1 MKRSM
6 MRHLL
11 LGGLLLGAVVLP
23 TVARAALQDTLTQLG
38 TTGWSSSYVVGEV
51 AKGAMAAIE
60 EITKLMKDLIDL
72 AVTLSKSLD
81 KDSDKMAGG
90 LAIITVTVAS
100 LRFAATKDPVA
111 AWGSVFEDLA
121 ILGIFASVYLAYGT
135 WAPGFYKWFNDMA
148 IAVSGTDAQ
157 SLPMAMVK
165 SAGAI
170 FDAINEAL
178 KAEHWWNYVAL
189 VINLIPLLAAWFI
202 LMVASLVFLFYIS
215 LGTIQMAVA
224 IVMGKIAFALGMS
237 EFTRGWF
244 KSWLDFTIGAG
255 MYMVVAAILQRLMTT
270 TLATTFGNT
279 ISKGLTTPYS
289 GSLTLDLSIF
299 VLILAFEI
307 PKFASM
313 FGGGANAS
321 GAAFKSLTKL
331 ATKGMV

>member
-1 MKRSM
+1 MKRDAMHCLS
-6 MRHLL
+6 RF
-11 LGGLLLGAVVLP
+11 GLFVLILALP
-23 TVARAALQDTLTQLG
+23 TVTRAEMLDGLSQMMSS
-38 TTGWSSSYVVGEV
+38 GWSSSYVNGEV

-60 EITKLMKDLIDL
+60 EISAIMTNLIDL
-72 AVTLSKSLD
+72 AVTVSRSLD

-90 LAIITVTVAS
+90 LALITVILAGI
-100 LRFAATKDPVA
+100 RFAATRDPIA
-111 AWGSVFEDLA
+111 AWQSLFEDLA
-121 ILGIFASVYLAYGT
+121 ILGIFASVYLAYGS

-148 IAVSGTDAQ
+148 VAVSGTDTQ

-165 SAGAI
+165 SAGSI
-170 FDAINEAL
+170 YDAVIEAL
-178 KAEHWWNYVAL
+178 KAEHWWNYIAL
-189 VINLIPLLAAWFI
+189 LINLVPLLFAWLF
-202 LMVASLVFLFYIS
+202 LMVAALVFLFYIS

-270 TLATTFGNT
+270 TLATSFGNM
-279 ISKGLTTPYS
+279 ISKGLTTPFS
-289 GSLTLDLSIF
+289 GSLALDISIF

-321 GAAFKSLTKL
+321 GSAFKSLTKF

>member
-1 MKRSM
+1 MRLSKRCPW
-6 MRHLL
+6 
-11 LGGLLLGAVVLP
+11 LLGALLLAGLVLP
-23 TVARAALQDTLTQLG
+23 SLVFAAAPDSPAPAG
-38 TTGWSSSYVVGEV
+38 TSGWSSSYVVGEV
-51 AKGAMAAIE
+51 AQGAMAAIDQ
-60 EITKLMKDLIDL
+60 ITQLMKDLIDL
-72 AVTLSKSLD
+72 AVTVSKSLD

-90 LAIITVTVAS
+90 LAVVTIVLAFV
-100 LRFAATKDPVA
+100 RFAATRDPVA

-121 ILGIFASVYLAYGT
+121 ILGVFASVYLAYGT

-148 IAVSGTDAQ
+148 VAVSGTDAQ
-157 SLPMAMVK
+157 SLPVAMVK

-189 VINLIPLLAAWFI
+189 AINLVPLLAAWFI

-270 TLATTFGNT
+270 TLATSFGNT
-279 ISKGLTTPYS
+279 IAKGLTTPYS
-289 GSLTLDLSIF
+289 GSMTLDLSIF
-299 VLILAFEI
+299 VLILSFEI

-321 GAAFKSLTKL
+321 GGAIKSLSKI
-331 ATKGMV
+331 ATKGLA

>member
-1 MKRSM
+1 MKNGVIRAW
-6 MRHLL
+6 LL
-11 LGGLLLGAVVLP
+11 SGAVLLALTLP
-23 TVARAALQDTLTQLG
+23 TVARAAVMDGLSQMMSS
-38 TTGWSSSYVVGEV
+38 GWSTSYVNGEV
-51 AKGAMAAIE
+51 SKGAMAAID
-60 EITKLMKDLIDL
+60 EITKILKDLIDL
-72 AVTLSKSLD
+72 AVELSKTLD

-90 LAIITVTVAS
+90 LAGITVVLAAARYAS
-100 LRFAATKDPVA
+100 TRDSVT
-111 AWGSVFEDLA
+111 AWQSLIEDLA
-121 ILGIFASVYLAYGT
+121 ILGIFASVYLAYGR

-148 IAVSGTDAQ
+148 IAVSGTNAD
-157 SLPMAMVK
+157 SLPTAMVK

-170 FDAINEAL
+170 YDAVIEAL
-178 KAEHWWNYVAL
+178 KAEHWWNYIAVL
-189 VINLIPLLAAWFI
+189 INLAPLLFSWLFLMIAA
-202 LMVASLVFLFYIS
+202 LVFLFYVS

-270 TLATTFGNT
+270 TLAKSFGDT

-289 GSLTLDLSIF
+289 GSLTLDMSIF

-331 ATKGMV
+331 ATKGMA

>member
-1 MKRSM
+1 M
-6 MRHLL
+6 MRQWLPS
-11 LGGLLLGAVVLP
+11 GLLLIALVLP
-23 TVARAALQDTLTQLG
+23 TVARAALQDTLTQFG

-60 EITKLMKDLIDL
+60 EITKLMTDLIDL
-72 AVTLSKSLD
+72 AVTVSKSLE

-90 LAIITVTVAS
+90 LATITIIVAF

-111 AWGSVFEDLA
+111 AWGSAFEDLA
-121 ILGIFASVYLAYGT
+121 VLGIFASVYLAYGT
-135 WAPGFYKWFNDMA
+135 WAPGFYKWFNDLA
-148 IAVSGTDAQ
+148 VAVSGTDAQ

-170 FDAINEAL
+170 FDAVNEAL

-202 LMVASLVFLFYIS
+202 LMVASLVFLFYVS

-279 ISKGLTTPYS
+279 ISKGLTTPYA

-313 FGGGANAS
+313 FGGGASAS

>member
-1 MKRSM
+1 MKNSVLRM
-6 MRHLL
+6 WLRC
-11 LGGLLLGAVVLP
+11 GLLILALALP
-23 TVARAALQDTLTQLG
+23 TAARAGLMDGLSQAMSS
-38 TTGWSSSYVVGEV
+38 GWSSSYVNGEV
-51 AKGAMAAIE
+51 AKGATAAIE
-60 EITKLMKDLIDL
+60 EISKIMKDLIDL
-72 AVTLSKSLD
+72 AVEVSKTLD
-81 KDSDKMAGG
+81 KESNKMAFG
-90 LAIITVTVAS
+90 LSVTTVVLAS
-100 LRFAATKDPVA
+100 LRFAATRDPIA
-111 AWGSVFEDLA
+111 AWQSLFEDLA
-121 ILGIFASVYLAYGT
+121 ILGIFAAVYIVYGR

-170 FDAINEAL
+170 YDAVIEAL
-178 KAEHWWNYVAL
+178 KAEHWWNYIAL
-189 VINLIPLLAAWFI
+189 LINLAPLLFAWLFLMIAA
-202 LMVASLVFLFYIS
+202 LVFLFYVS

-270 TLATTFGNT
+270 TLATSFGNT

-331 ATKGMV
+331 ATKGVV

>member
-1 MKRSM
+1 MARLW
-6 MRHLL
+6 LL
-11 LGGLLLGAVVLP
+11 KVLLFAVLVLP
-23 TVARAALQDTLTQLG
+23 AIGRAAAPDTPSVPG
-38 TTGWSSSYVVGEV
+38 TSGWSSSYVVGEV
-51 AKGAMAAIE
+51 AQGAMAAID

-72 AVTLSKSLD
+72 AVTVSKSLD

-90 LAIITVTVAS
+90 LAVITIVLAS
-100 LRFAATKDPVA
+100 LRFAATKDSVL
-111 AWGSVFEDLA
+111 AWESLLEDLA
-121 ILGIFASVYLAYGT
+121 ILGIFTSIYVSYAT

-148 IAVSGTDAQ
+148 VAVSGTDAQ
-157 SLPMAMVK
+157 SLPSAMVK

-189 VINLIPLLAAWFI
+189 VINLVPLLAAWFI
-202 LMVASLVFLFYIS
+202 LMVASLVFLFYVS
-215 LGTIQMAVA
+215 LGTIQMAIA
-224 IVMGKIAFALGMS
+224 IVMGKIALALGMS

-270 TLATTFGNT
+270 TLATTFANT

-289 GSLTLDLSIF
+289 GSMTFDLSIF

-321 GAAFKSLTKL
+321 GAAFKTLAKV
-331 ATKGMV
+331 ATKGMA

>member
-1 MKRSM
+1 MRLSKRCPW
-6 MRHLL
+6 
-11 LGGLLLGAVVLP
+11 LLGALLLAVLVLP
-23 TVARAALQDTLTQLG
+23 SLAFAAAPDSPTPAG
-38 TTGWSSSYVVGEV
+38 TSGWSSSYVVGEV
-51 AKGAMAAIE
+51 AQGAMAAIDQ
-60 EITKLMKDLIDL
+60 ITQLMKDLIDL
-72 AVTLSKSLD
+72 AVTVSKSLD

-90 LAIITVTVAS
+90 LAVVTIVLAFV
-100 LRFAATKDPVA
+100 RFSATRDPVA

-148 IAVSGTDAQ
+148 VAVSGTDAQ
-157 SLPMAMVK
+157 SLPAAMVK

-189 VINLIPLLAAWFI
+189 AINLVPLLAAWFI

-270 TLATTFGNT
+270 TLATSFGNT
-279 ISKGLTTPYS
+279 IAKGLTTPYS
-289 GSLTLDLSIF
+289 GSMTLDLSIF
-299 VLILAFEI
+299 VLILSFEI

-321 GAAFKSLTKL
+321 GGAIKSLTKI
-331 ATKGMV
+331 ATKGLA

>member
-1 MKRSM
+1 MKRSVI
-6 MRHLL
+6 RQWLPS
-11 LGGLLLGAVVLP
+11 GLLLVALVMPV
-23 TVARAALQDTLTQLG
+23 VARASLQDTLTQLG

-51 AKGAMAAIE
+51 AKGATAAIE
-60 EITKLMKDLIDL
+60 EITKIMKDLIDL
-72 AVTLSKSLD
+72 AVTVSKSLD

-90 LAIITVTVAS
+90 LAGITIAVAFI
-100 LRFAATKDPVA
+100 RFAATKDPVA

-135 WAPGFYKWFNDMA
+135 WAPGFYKWFNGMA

-157 SLPMAMVK
+157 SLPLAMVK

-170 FDAINEAL
+170 FDAVNEAL
-178 KAEHWWNYVAL
+178 KAEHWWTYIAL
-189 VINLIPLLAAWFI
+189 LINLLPLLFAWVFLEVAA
-202 LMVASLVFLFYIS
+202 LVFLFYVS

-224 IVMGKIAFALGMS
+224 IVVGKIAFALGMS

-255 MYMVVAAILQRLMTT
+255 MYMVVAAILQRLMTA
-270 TLATTFGNT
+270 TLATSFGNT
-279 ISKGLTTPYS
+279 ISKGLTTPYA

-321 GAAFKSLTKL
+321 GGAFKSLTKL
-331 ATKGMV
+331 ATKGML